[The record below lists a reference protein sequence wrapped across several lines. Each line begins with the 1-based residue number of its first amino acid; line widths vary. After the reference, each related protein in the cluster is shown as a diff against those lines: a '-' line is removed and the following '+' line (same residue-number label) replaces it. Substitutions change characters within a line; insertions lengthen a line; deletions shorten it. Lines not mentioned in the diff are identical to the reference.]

1 MGAQCRRDDN
11 LAVDV
16 TFGDPEMSDLSS
28 NIYFSM
34 TKKKKSKTSESGEK
48 PDVNAVR
55 RCDQCHKEVNIGL
68 GGEANWQQH
77 LASKA
82 HVQNVKALE
91 ASSKLSLY
99 GFKVEGRPSRKEE
112 VYLNSPLDTRLVL
125 SAMEMQAGV
134 AALSNPHLCT
144 EAIRDIYEHRLDV
157 PEPFLRVVKRERE
170 SPELV
175 DWPAR
180 DRRAPFESPP
190 RLTHYRD
197 VPTSPRVC
205 PKGELLSRSPTD
217 YLQEAWVPDISAPQ
231 TVVKA
236 VGEQLNG
243 LTSAHEPQ
251 DQYTSP
257 RRPSP
262 VLQSDA
268 LQ

>member
-1 MGAQCRRDDN
+1 M
-11 LAVDV
+11 
-16 TFGDPEMSDLSS
+16 
-28 NIYFSM
+28 
-34 TKKKKSKTSESGEK
+34 
-48 PDVNAVR
+48 
-55 RCDQCHKEVNIGL
+55 
-68 GGEANWQQH
+68 
-77 LASKA
+77 
-82 HVQNVKALE
+82 
-91 ASSKLSLY
+91 
-99 GFKVEGRPSRKEE
+99 
-112 VYLNSPLDTRLVL
+112 NSPLDTVSTSPSYIYSTYEVYKRP
-125 SAMEMQAGV
+125 AAGS
-134 AALSNPHLCT
+134 LSNGNASRRCCT
-144 EAIRDIYEHRLDV
+144 TRPLFVYESHPVKTNSHAPTARTYQTWMLFCSRDIYEHRLEV

-205 PKGELLSRSPTD
+205 PKGELLSKSPPD

-236 VGEQLNG
+236 VGKQLNG

-262 VLQSDA
+262 ALQSDA